1 MLLLRLI
8 MNLGWFHGVLLTL
21 VSAVLIYVI
30 FYLGISA
37 RAFQVVPGLKGST
50 LYWPKVRVDECA
62 EIMKQKLDR

>member
-30 FYLGISA
+30 FHLGILG
-37 RAFQVVPGLKGST
+37 RAYLLT
-50 LYWPKVRVDECA
+50 
-62 EIMKQKLDR
+62 I